1 MEPEKH
7 GACLVLPLPPVAV
20 MESAANAPGSRGCMQ
35 TVNCVLLVV
44 FKSGFIFQIKDRNL
58 FFLPGAQEVLIDP
71 GT

>member
-1 MEPEKH
+1 MVPATH
-7 GACLVLPLPPVAV
+7 TLFPSVAASV
-20 MESAANAPGSRGCMQ
+20 PGSPGWMQ
-35 TVNCVLLVV
+35 TVKCVLLVV